1 VKFYPQF
8 VSGGVY
14 LRTETGE
21 LIGRLDDPGE
31 PFETLEEA
39 REKAD
44 WLEMVLKFQQMR
56 NTYTVEQV
64 ASPPKRSGGLPA
76 SQICT

>member
-1 VKFYPQF
+1 VKLYPHF

-21 LIGRLDDPGE
+21 LVGRLDEPGE
-31 PFETLEEA
+31 PFRTLEEA

-44 WLEMVLKFQQMR
+44 WLEMVLKFQQSR
-56 NTYTVEQV
+56 QTLSLDQV
-64 ASPPKRSGGLPA
+64 ASPPKRSGGLRA
-76 SQICT
+76 TQTCT